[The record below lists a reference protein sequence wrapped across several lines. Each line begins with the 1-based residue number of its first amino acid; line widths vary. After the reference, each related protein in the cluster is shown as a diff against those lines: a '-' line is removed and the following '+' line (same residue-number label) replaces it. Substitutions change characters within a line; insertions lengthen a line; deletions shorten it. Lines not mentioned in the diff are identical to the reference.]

1 MSTTSLSH
9 PEDSS
14 WWPDGGADPFGKS
27 RIPESPR
34 WLITKDRGEEAFDIL
49 AKYHAEGD
57 RESEFVKAEFTQMK
71 TTIELELQHSDVSW
85 KDVMKTSGMRRR
97 ALISCMLGL
106 FTQWSGNTLIS
117 YYLGDLMRMIGK
129 TDEVFQQ
136 GINVAIAC
144 WNLVCGTIASLLVL
158 RFHRRHMYLACT
170 ISLLCVYVFWTI
182 SMQQAM
188 KGNESGNPNQAAN
201 GAVLFFI
208 FAYAP
213 AYNLGYNA
221 LTYSKSS

>member
-1 MSTTSLSH
+1 MPHGILPPYELTYEYS
-9 PEDSS
+9 
-14 WWPDGGADPFGKS
+14 FV
-27 RIPESPR
+27 PESPR
-34 WLITKDRGEEAFDIL
+34 WLITKDRGDEAYEIL
-49 AKYHAEGD
+49 VKYHAEGN

-85 KDVMKTSGMRRR
+85 KDMVKTPGMRRR
-97 ALISCMLGL
+97 ALISSMLGL

-117 YYLGDLMRMIGK
+117 YYLGDLLNMIGRP
-129 TDEVFQQ
+129 DSVFKQQ
-136 GINVAIAC
+136 INVSIAC
-144 WNLVCGTIASLLVL
+144 WNLVCGTIASLCVT
-158 RFHRRHMYLACT
+158 RFKRRHMYLACT
-170 ISLLCVYVFWTI
+170 LSLLTVYICWTV

-188 KGNESGNPNQAAN
+188 LGLENDSPNNAAN

-221 LTYSKSS
+221 LTYSKSTSSDS